1 MEKETYEKVIEVLV
15 ARLNFVEWQYE
26 LEKEENANLK
36 KQLRE
41 YEGTKNKAVDA
52 QL

>member
-26 LEKEENANLK
+26 LEKEENANLNRK
-36 KQLRE
+36 LKELE
-41 YEGTKNKAVDA
+41 NKHE
-52 QL
+52 

>member
-26 LEKEENANLK
+26 LEKEENKELK
-36 KQLRE
+36 KKLKE
-41 YEGTKNKAVDA
+41 LENKHE
-52 QL
+52 